1 MSVID
6 TRSLVD
12 RVYEYL
18 LNQIITGEVRYGAAL
33 NIKKLAA
40 ELKISTM
47 PVREAIKRLEIEH
60 IVEVKPRS
68 SCQVRVPEREMIL
81 GVYELREVL
90 ETFALS
96 KACRSCEGARLD
108 KLRRIVADMHDVPK
122 IKDPVQ
128 EEKRA
133 RELDLEF
140 HIELCNLAE
149 NEYLS
154 RVFRQMMLLVNM
166 SLIHEQTFRRLE
178 RQYHE
183 SHAEILADL
192 EQRRPER
199 ALQSLQKHFQ
209 NVKNLIAGREPG
221 PGGGPAV

>member
-1 MSVID
+1 MSIID

-18 LNQIITGEVRYGAAL
+18 LNQIITGEVRYGDVL
-33 NIKKLAA
+33 NIKKLAT

-47 PVREAIKRLEIEH
+47 PVREAIKRLEVEH

-68 SCQVRVPEREMIL
+68 SCQVRVPSKGLIL
-81 GVYELREVL
+81 EVYELREVL
-90 ETFALS
+90 EMFALT
-96 KACRSCEGARLD
+96 KAIRAGDSRRLD
-108 KLRRIVADMHDVPK
+108 NLRRIVAEMRKVAE
-122 IKDPVQ
+122 IEDPDL

-140 HIELCNLAE
+140 HIEICSLAG
-149 NEYLS
+149 NEYLT

-166 SLIHEQTFRRLE
+166 SLIHERTFRRLE
-178 RQYHE
+178 GQYHE

-192 EQRRPER
+192 EHRPEH
-199 ALQSLQKHFQ
+199 ALKALQKHFQ
-209 NVKNLIAGREPG
+209 NVKNLIGSLDT
-221 PGGGPAV
+221 